1 MRNMIIRAIYY
12 EPGFLKDW
20 KKLDRRFRIAA
31 AKTEKLFRS
40 NPLHPSLRLHA
51 LQGKLLGLWS
61 ISVTFDLRIIFKRM
75 ENGDIVFLSIG
86 RHEIYNRK

>member
-1 MRNMIIRAIYY
+1 MIVRNIYY

-20 KKLDRRFRIAA
+20 RKLDRRFRESAVKA
-31 AKTEKLFRS
+31 EKQFRQ

-61 ISVTFDLRIIFKRM
+61 ISVTFDIRIIFKRM
-75 ENGDIVFLSIG
+75 DGGDIVFLSIG
-86 RHEIYNRK
+86 RHEIYRGK

>member
-1 MRNMIIRAIYY
+1 MIVQSIYY

-31 AKTEKLFRS
+31 AKAEKLFRQ

-51 LQGKLLGLWS
+51 LRRKLLGLWS

-75 ENGDIVFLSIG
+75 ENADIVFLSIG
-86 RHEIYNRK
+86 RHEIYKK

>member
-1 MRNMIIRAIYY
+1 MIVRDIFY

-20 KKLDRRFRIAA
+20 KKLDRRFHEAA
-31 AKTEKLFRS
+31 IKTEKLFRQ

-51 LQGKLLGLWS
+51 LQGKLSGLWS

-75 ENGDIVFLSIG
+75 DGGDIVFLSIG
-86 RHEIYNRK
+86 RHEIYRKK